1 VSRHEFV
8 SHKLVPSSGHT
19 ELSVPHPVRLRPTR
33 ADKAWE
39 EVGLWLTVIT
49 VLVTVA
55 GLVLGVFGGVW
66 LAGQL
71 QL

>member
-1 VSRHEFV
+1 MIDLGEM
-8 SHKLVPSSGHT
+8 
-19 ELSVPHPVRLRPTR
+19 PHPVRQRPTR

-39 EVGLWLTVIT
+39 EVGLWLTVLT
-49 VLVTVA
+49 VLVTVAGLVA